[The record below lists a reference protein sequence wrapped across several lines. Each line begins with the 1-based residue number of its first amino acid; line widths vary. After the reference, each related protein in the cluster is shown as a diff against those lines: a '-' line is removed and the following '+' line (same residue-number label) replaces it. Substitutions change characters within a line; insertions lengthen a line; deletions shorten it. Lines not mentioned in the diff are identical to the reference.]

1 MKKVLFLAML
11 LMALCSA
18 AASAQTSGGGNNNE
32 PPTLPKS
39 DKVPVE
45 EIEHPFEEIELP
57 HSDVG
62 TGGNGPVAYL
72 NKGQGTLTISTG
84 GKDVTPVINVY
95 KDGVLVAPSVP
106 GVVKAGGI
114 STDVGQYGSGNYVV
128 TVGDKNPLWCSFG
141 L

>member
-1 MKKVLFLAML
+1 MAML
-11 LMALCSA
+11 FMVLCSA
-18 AASAQTSGGGNNNE
+18 EAIAQAPGGGTNNV
-32 PPTLPKS
+32 PPALPKS

-62 TGGNGPVAYL
+62 VSGNGPVAYL

-84 GKDVTPVINVY
+84 GKDVAPVVNVY

-106 GVVKAGGI
+106 GEVKSGGI

>member
-1 MKKVLFLAML
+1 MKKVLLVAML

-18 AASAQTSGGGNNNE
+18 AAFAQASSGGTNNV
-32 PPTLPKS
+32 PPALPNS

-45 EIEHPFEEIELP
+45 EIEYPFEEIELP

-72 NKGQGTLTISTG
+72 NRGQGTLTISTG
-84 GKDVTPVINVY
+84 GKDVAPVVNVY

>member
-1 MKKVLFLAML
+1 MKKVLLVAML

-18 AASAQTSGGGNNNE
+18 AAFAQASSGGTNNV
-32 PPTLPKS
+32 PPALPNS

-45 EIEHPFEEIELP
+45 EIEYPFEEIELP

-62 TGGNGPVAYL
+62 VSGNGPVAYL

-84 GKDVTPVINVY
+84 GKDVAPVVNVY

-106 GVVKAGGI
+106 GEVKSGGI

>member
-1 MKKVLFLAML
+1 ML

-62 TGGNGPVAYL
+62 ASGHGPVAYL
-72 NKGQGTLTISTG
+72 DRIRGTLTISTG
-84 GKDVTPVINVY
+84 GKDVAPVVNVY
-95 KDGVLVAPSVP
+95 KDGTLVAPSVP
-106 GVVKAGGI
+106 AEVVSGGI
-114 STDVGQYGSGNYVV
+114 TTDVGQYGSGHYVV

>member
-1 MKKVLFLAML
+1 MKKVLLVAML

-18 AASAQTSGGGNNNE
+18 AAFAQASSGGTNNV
-32 PPTLPKS
+32 PPALPNS

-45 EIEHPFEEIELP
+45 EIEYPFEEIELP

-62 TGGNGPVAYL
+62 VSGNGPVAYL

-84 GKDVTPVINVY
+84 GKDVAPVVNVY
-95 KDGVLVAPSVP
+95 KDGALVAPSVP

-114 STDVGQYGSGNYVV
+114 TTDVGQYGSGNYVV

>member
-1 MKKVLFLAML
+1 MKKVLLVAML

-18 AASAQTSGGGNNNE
+18 AAFAQASSGGTNNV
-32 PPTLPKS
+32 PPALPNS

-45 EIEHPFEEIELP
+45 EIEYPFEEIELP

-62 TGGNGPVAYL
+62 VSGNGPVAYL

-84 GKDVTPVINVY
+84 GKDVAPVVNVY
-95 KDGVLVAPSVP
+95 KDGALVAPSVP
-106 GVVKAGGI
+106 AEVVPGGI
-114 STDVGQYGSGNYVV
+114 TTDVGQYGSGHYVV

>member
-1 MKKVLFLAML
+1 MKKVLLVAML

-18 AASAQTSGGGNNNE
+18 AAFAQASSGGTNNV
-32 PPTLPKS
+32 PPALPNS

-45 EIEHPFEEIELP
+45 EIEYPFEEIELP

-62 TGGNGPVAYL
+62 VSGNGPVAYL

-84 GKDVTPVINVY
+84 GKDVAPVVNVY